1 MLMQGVNVM
10 PTGVEQLAAELI
22 RLVEERKFLEA
33 IEKFYAPDAAMQEN
47 DEAPRVGLAALLAG
61 ERKALAYFKE
71 IHVSRAASFLAHGDR
86 VAINWIFEYTDPNGR
101 RHRMNEIAYQQWRE
115 GKIIHEKFFYDPAQR
130 QVEVAAE
137 A

>member
-1 MLMQGVNVM
+1 M
-10 PTGVEQLAAELI
+10 PRGVEELAVELI

-33 IEKFYAPDAAMQEN
+33 IERFYAEDATMQEN

-71 IHVSRAASFLAHGDR
+71 MHVSRADSFLVHGDR

-101 RHRMNEIAYQQWRE
+101 RHRMNEIAYQQWRD
-115 GKIIHEKFFYDPAQR
+115 GKIIHERFYYDPAQR
-130 QVEVAAE
+130 KVEVGAE